1 MSHNQIQTGH
11 CFKSIK
17 FGNKLENPKLVTIR
31 VQKREKPN
39 VKQQDIGKKK
49 MGNPNKIEEEKG
61 SIENPTRNQ
70 TSNLER
76 GC

>member
-49 MGNPNKIEEEKG
+49 WET
-61 SIENPTRNQ
+61 PTKLKKKRAA
-70 TSNLER
+70 
-76 GC
+76 